1 MDIYILR
8 HAIAEERDSDK
19 YPDDSLRPLTA
30 RGRKRMRRI
39 AEGLAAAG
47 LWFDVI
53 YTSPFV
59 RARQTADI
67 VATAFRARKK
77 LHETRTLATD
87 GDPEEL
93 ISLVNALKGRADSI
107 LLVGHEPYLSDL
119 ISVLVT
125 GDSSFTLSMKKG
137 GLCKLLAD
145 TLKYEKCASLEFLL
159 PPSISI
165 HLKE

>member
-1 MDIYILR
+1 MEIYILR
-8 HAIAEERDSDK
+8 HAIAEERDPDK
-19 YPDDSLRPLTA
+19 YPDDSLRPLSA
-30 RGRKRMRRI
+30 RGKKRMRRI
-39 AEGLAAAG
+39 AEGMADAG
-47 LWFDVI
+47 LSFDVI

-67 VATAFRARKK
+67 VATVFSAQKK
-77 LHETRTLATD
+77 LHETKSLATN

-93 ISLVNALKGRADSI
+93 INLVNARKGKVNSV
-107 LLVGHEPYLSDL
+107 LLVGHEPSLSDL

-137 GLCKLLAD
+137 GLCKLIAG
-145 TLKYEKCASLEFLL
+145 TLRYEKCASLEFLL

-165 HLKE
+165 HLK